1 VKLRRRVFVHS
12 GAKTIA
18 SRFLPRPAQKTGV
31 SVFTVLPD
39 FVTRALGAIL
49 RVKSTQLF
57 WRSTGKVEGV
67 VSSLRKRLVK
77 LFWLAKVSG
86 GHAHRFR
93 DTFATEL
100 LLGGVP
106 IERVAILLGHQ
117 SVKVTE
123 KYHSAWTDSRQ
134 RQIEADLQRAWDR
147 DPIVLRRDE
156 GYT

>member
-39 FVTRALGAIL
+39 FVTRALDAIP

-57 WRSTGKVEGV
+57 WRSTGKVEG
-67 VSSLRKRLVK
+67 L
-77 LFWLAKVSG
+77 
-86 GHAHRFR
+86 R

-123 KYHSAWTDSRQ
+123 KYYSAWTDSRQ